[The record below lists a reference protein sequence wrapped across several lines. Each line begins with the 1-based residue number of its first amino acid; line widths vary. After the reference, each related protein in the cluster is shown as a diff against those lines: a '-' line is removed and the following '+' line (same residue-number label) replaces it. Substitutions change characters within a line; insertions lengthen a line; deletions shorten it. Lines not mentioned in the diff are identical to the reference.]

1 MNRSKKLIVLL
12 AVLIAACVV
21 TVAVMQHEEHK
32 ERIRNSD
39 EVILELP
46 GDSIQSLSWEYQ
58 SNTLSFHKEET
69 WLYDDDEA
77 FPVNEEKV
85 KKMLEQFQSFGV
97 SFIIEDV
104 EDYGQYGLSDPTC
117 TIRLT
122 TADTSYEIKLGG
134 YSTMDSQRYV
144 SIGDGNVYLVKKD
157 PLDQFNATLSDLIA
171 HDETPWF
178 SDVKAIQFQGL
189 DNYRIVYEENS
200 TSTYCA
206 EDVYFTQ
213 HSDQSV
219 PLDTNRVN
227 GYLRTISNLSPIDYV
242 SYNVSDEEL
251 HAYGLDE
258 PELTV
263 TVDYITSE
271 DESAT
276 FTMHIGRDP
285 KEKAK
290 SDDDSEDKET
300 TAYVRIGTS
309 QIVYQIT
316 SDNFKKLTNISYDSL
331 RHLEV
336 LTADFDDDVYQI
348 DISLEDKD
356 YTITSETE
364 KDEKTY
370 FYAGEEID
378 ITALRKALYALSA
391 ESFTQEQP
399 TEKEE
404 IRLTVSL
411 NNENHPEVQIVLYRY
426 DGTYCLAVVDGAP
439 VSLVKRS
446 TAVDLIEAVLAIVL

>member
-12 AVLIAACVV
+12 AVLIVACVV
-21 TVAVMQHEEHK
+21 TIAVMQHEEHK

-39 EVILELP
+39 EIILELP

-58 SNTLSFHKEET
+58 SNTLSLHKGET

-77 FPVNEEKV
+77 FPVDGKKV
-85 KKMLEQFQSFGV
+85 SKMLEQFQSFGV
-97 SFIIEDV
+97 SFVIEDV

-117 TIRLT
+117 TIRLA
-122 TADTSYEIKLGG
+122 TADASYEIKLGG

-144 SIGDGNVYLVKKD
+144 SIGDGNVYLVKND
-157 PLDQFNATLSDLIA
+157 PLDQFDATLSDLIA

-178 SDVKAIQFQGL
+178 SDVKTIQFQGL
-189 DNYRIVYEENS
+189 ENYRIVYEEDS

-213 HSDQSV
+213 RSGQSV
-219 PLDTNRVN
+219 PLDTNRVK
-227 GYLRTISNLSPIDYV
+227 GYLRTISNLSPTDYV
-242 SYNVSDEEL
+242 RYNVSDEEL

-263 TVDYITSE
+263 TVDYVTEE
-271 DESAT
+271 DESAA

-285 KEKAK
+285 KEQAE
-290 SDDDSEDKET
+290 SNDDSEEKEA
-300 TAYVRIGTS
+300 TAYVRIGAS
-309 QIVYQIT
+309 RIVYQIT
-316 SDNFKKLTNISYDSL
+316 SDNFKKLTNASYDSL

-336 LTADFDDDVYQI
+336 LTADFDNDVYKI
-348 DISLEDKD
+348 DISLEGKD
-356 YTITSETE
+356 YTITSETDN
-364 KDEKTY
+364 DEKTY
-370 FYAGEEID
+370 SYAGEELD

-404 IRLTVSL
+404 ISLTVFL
-411 NNENHPEVQIVLYRY
+411 DNENHPEVQIVLYRY
-426 DGTYCLAVVDGAP
+426 DGSYCLAVVDGAP

-446 TAVDLIEAVLAIVL
+446 TVVDLIEAVHAIVL